1 MEMDEGAP
9 RTTEQMEESEDSEA
23 VSTDRDQDDV
33 LEASSDSADDS
44 EELKI
49 DNVEMFA
56 PASATNTTPLQ
67 RSAAMMQIYPHDK
80 RIRSAYHTEETRTHK
95 LTKSKL
101 ESTINKSLLRNPGE
115 LVSDFYISNM
125 NYAMKYSVEYVQSV
139 AKEKRRQLE
148 QNDSFFNL
156 DSTFS
161 STTAPRI
168 ISPRLYRSISVD
180 MLYDVRRENIR
191 YRTILFLFFPNAI
204 L

>member
-9 RTTEQMEESEDSEA
+9 RTTEQMDESEDSEA
-23 VSTDRDQDDV
+23 VSTDRDQDASF

-49 DNVEMFA
+49 DDVEMFA

-80 RIRSAYHTEETRTHK
+80 RIRSAYHAEETRTHK

-161 STTAPRI
+161 SSAAPRI

-191 YRTILFLFFPNAI
+191 YRSILI
-204 L
+204 HSERDI